1 MPNFFEP
8 VSAPPRLG
16 ADSGG
21 VELNHDDERGSGGS
35 TGGEAIAQADVGK
48 GTEVDEVNVVRGC
61 RC

>member
-1 MPNFFEP
+1 M
-8 VSAPPRLG
+8 G